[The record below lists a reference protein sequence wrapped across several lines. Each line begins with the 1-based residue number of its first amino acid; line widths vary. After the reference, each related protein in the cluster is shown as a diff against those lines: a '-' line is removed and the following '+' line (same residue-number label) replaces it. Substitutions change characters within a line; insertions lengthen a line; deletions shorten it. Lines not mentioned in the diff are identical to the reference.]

1 MESLMTVQELVDY
14 LRVSRTTIDRWR
26 REGMPYQKISRG
38 VRFERESVLKWI
50 RENKNSEK

>member
-1 MESLMTVQELVDY
+1 MTVQELVDY
-14 LRVSRTTIDRWR
+14 LKVSRTTIDRWR

-50 RENKNSEK
+50 KENKSSEK